1 MAYSDPNFIYPD
13 IQIEVGDQTFDYTK
27 EGPKCKRKFIIN
39 NIDMSD
45 PSSTLQNLYASIA
58 SDTPGPM
65 DLPSRG
71 SQHPT
76 ITYTS
81 PWDSTNAFCAD
92 NINIK
97 AITSTQAEV
106 EVDYCIFNGEIQ
118 EPDSDSLALLICSA
132 SVQTIQTSVDNYGNT
147 LIVPYVS
154 AVGTSP
160 SNNLYTISGIDPT
173 QTTFAPFLPGNPQF
187 KVTSQIQVPNTLFRF
202 IRREPTM
209 RDPTGIVGSVNYSG
223 AGWDLTPWPIN
234 VDNSNTISD
243 MTALCTRVENKT
255 LDNGQ
260 TYIVTY
266 EFQYQTLSTCPTAPN
281 YTYPDGQ
288 GFFADPS
295 NGTGPSPIIIKDG
308 KHYLSPWAA
317 VAYYQVNGTGT
328 LSSGTHPPNF
338 PNTVQNGQI
347 PPDAVPAFFLMYP
360 TLDFDAT
367 LDLPGDP
374 YS

>member
-154 AVGTSP
+154 AVGT
-160 SNNLYTISGIDPT
+160 
-173 QTTFAPFLPGNPQF
+173 
-187 KVTSQIQVPNTLFRF
+187 F
-202 IRREPTM
+202 I
-209 RDPTGIVGSVNYSG
+209 
-223 AGWDLTPWPIN
+223 
-234 VDNSNTISD
+234 
-243 MTALCTRVENKT
+243 
-255 LDNGQ
+255 
-260 TYIVTY
+260 
-266 EFQYQTLSTCPTAPN
+266 
-281 YTYPDGQ
+281 
-288 GFFADPS
+288 
-295 NGTGPSPIIIKDG
+295 
-308 KHYLSPWAA
+308 HY
-317 VAYYQVNGTGT
+317 
-328 LSSGTHPPNF
+328 
-338 PNTVQNGQI
+338 
-347 PPDAVPAFFLMYP
+347 
-360 TLDFDAT
+360 
-367 LDLPGDP
+367 
-374 YS
+374 